1 MNFVKEDI
9 RNMRYKFDEKI
20 CLALIEDK
28 QEKYKKLFNILLDEE
43 LTKKSKHYHWFKK
56 VSEKHF

>member
-1 MNFVKEDI
+1 
-9 RNMRYKFDEKI
+9 MRYKFDEKI